1 MGLVVWLRRW
11 AGGLAERIL
20 APKKCVSLSRWEIAN
35 AAIFLLAHRIIYR
48 IALIVDYTSFINAVD

>member
-20 APKKCVSLSRWEIAN
+20 AQKKCVSLCRWEIAN
-35 AAIFLLAHRIIYR
+35 AAIFLLAHRIIYS
-48 IALIVDYTSFINAVD
+48 IALIVDYTPFINAVD